1 MKTKLYIQGSP
12 KDVVL
17 FRTFCFSLNLTG
29 TLNLTKKCT
38 LPLVKIEKMGNTSC
52 LQPKYYWI

>member
-17 FRTFCFSLNLTG
+17 FRTFWFLSQPDWYVKPDQKVYTTTG
-29 TLNLTKKCT
+29 Q
-38 LPLVKIEKMGNTSC
+38 E
-52 LQPKYYWI
+52 